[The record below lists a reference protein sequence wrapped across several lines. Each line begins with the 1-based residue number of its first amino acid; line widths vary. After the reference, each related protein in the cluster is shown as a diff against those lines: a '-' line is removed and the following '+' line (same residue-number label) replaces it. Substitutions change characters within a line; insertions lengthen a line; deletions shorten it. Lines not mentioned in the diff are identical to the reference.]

1 MKKCLVL
8 IALAA
13 ATACQMV
20 HRVSDTAAELF
31 GDAVVAR
38 VGEHRLMRSE
48 LAAYIPAGV
57 SSEDSLA
64 LAQSY
69 IKSWA
74 EELIFLDMAEK
85 HLSAEEKDVTKDLED
100 YRRTL
105 LKYRYEERYINDRL
119 DTLISDEE
127 VRAYYREHMDKF
139 LVDRPL
145 LKVRYMIIP
154 ADSRSL
160 KTIKELMSSD
170 DAMDAIAADSL
181 AFTAALRYVDSS
193 DAWMDAIILAR
204 ELGTDEVSMMSAL
217 RNRTIELKGDDGLLR
232 VAFVVDMV
240 QKGNPAPLDYCE
252 ERIKDILLSARKHEL
267 VGGLERD
274 LLNDALAKGKFV
286 IY

>member
-85 HLSAEEKDVTKDLED
+85 HLSNEEKDVTKDLED

-252 ERIKDILLSARKHEL
+252 ERIKDSLLSARKHEL

>member
-13 ATACQMV
+13 VSACQMV

-127 VRAYYREHMDKF
+127 VRNYYREHMDKF
-139 LVDRPL
+139 LVERPL
-145 LKVRYMIIP
+145 LKARYMIIP

-193 DAWMDAIILAR
+193 DAWMDAILLAR
-204 ELGTDEVSMMSAL
+204 DLGTDEVSMMSAL
-217 RNRTIELKGDDGLLR
+217 RNRTIEFKGDDGLLR
-232 VAFVVDMV
+232 VAYVVDMV
-240 QKGNPAPLDYCE
+240 QKGSPAPLDYCE

>member
-13 ATACQMV
+13 VSACQMV
-20 HRVSDTAAELF
+20 HRVSDSAAELF

-85 HLSAEEKDVTKDLED
+85 HLSDEEKDVTKDLED

-127 VRAYYREHMDKF
+127 VRNYYREHMDKF
-139 LVDRPL
+139 LVERPL
-145 LKVRYMIIP
+145 LKARYMIIP

>member
-8 IALAA
+8 IALMAA
-13 ATACQMV
+13 VGCQMV

-105 LKYRYEERYINDRL
+105 LKYRYEERYINERL
-119 DTLISDEE
+119 DTLISDEA
-127 VRAYYREHMDKF
+127 VRNYYREHMDKF

-145 LKVRYMIIP
+145 LKVRYMVIP

-193 DAWMDAIILAR
+193 DSWMDAILLAR
-204 ELGTDEVSMMSAL
+204 DLGTDEVSMMSAL
-217 RNRTIELKGDDGLLR
+217 RNRTIEFKGDDGLLR
-232 VAFVVDMV
+232 VAYVVDMV
-240 QKGNPAPLDYCE
+240 QKGSPAPLDYCE